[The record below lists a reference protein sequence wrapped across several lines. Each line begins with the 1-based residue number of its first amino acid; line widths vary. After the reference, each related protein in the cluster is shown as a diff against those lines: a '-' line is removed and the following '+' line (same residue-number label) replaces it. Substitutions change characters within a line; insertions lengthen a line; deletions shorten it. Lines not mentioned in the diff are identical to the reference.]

1 MKHLPLYLFALISS
15 FSYSQKELSEK
26 DLIGTWKFI
35 ELQDENGIKHNEI
48 PMYFQGQKTV
58 EVINRNDYTFFKN
71 GDYRSSNKYSVE
83 TGKWVYNEKG
93 NTIALCLRIAEND
106 KYFKHL
112 LQEKIIKKHADGNY
126 YQKPIFLRIN
136 SHTKNEMIIA
146 DNHPYVLVYKRL

>member
-1 MKHLPLYLFALISS
+1 MKFIYIILLHILSFIS
-15 FSYSQKELSEK
+15 YGQIKISE
-26 DLIGTWKFI
+26 DDFIGSWKFI
-35 ELQDENGIKHNEI
+35 ELQDENGIKHTEI

-58 EVINRNDYTFFKN
+58 EVINRDDYTFFKN
-71 GDYRSSNKYSVE
+71 GDYRSSNKYSVGS
-83 TGKWVYNEKG
+83 GKWVYNEKD